1 MRKRIIAL
9 IAAFLVCLP
18 LAGCLGDGM
27 SPNAVTVDLAAQD
40 SVVVIP
46 WKDEEAP
53 QVTVGFPE
61 WLETV
66 KYEPDPDDGS
76 LALERVGGLWARG
89 SVDIAYTS
97 DDAVK
102 YMEYQLDPDY
112 IVGNHLFGGRY
123 TQVESSEIQ
132 RTEIGGHEVLW
143 GWYRFNDE
151 YDRPNMYYVSV
162 VQVTEGE
169 ALEILVVEPSVR
181 DGSITLDESY
191 LFSLW
196 ELVNW

>member
-1 MRKRIIAL
+1 MRKHLTSVFAAL
-9 IAAFLVCLP
+9 LALVLS
-18 LAGCLGDGM
+18 GCFGDGM
-27 SPNAVTVDLAAQD
+27 SPNAVTVDLATQD
-40 SVVVIP
+40 AVTVIP
-46 WKDEEAP
+46 WKDEAAP
-53 QVTVGFPE
+53 QVTVGLPD

-76 LALERVGGLWARG
+76 IALERIGGLWARG
-89 SVDIAYTS
+89 SIDIAYTS

-112 IVGNHLFGGRY
+112 IVGNHLFGSRY
-123 TQVESSEIQ
+123 TQVEASDIQ
-132 RTEIGGHEVLW
+132 RAEIGGHEVLW

-162 VQVTEGE
+162 AQVTEGE
-169 ALEILVVEPSVR
+169 ALEILVVEPSIR
-181 DGSITLDESY
+181 EGGITLDESY

-196 ELVNW
+196 ELVSW

>member
-1 MRKRIIAL
+1 MRKRLASIAIAL
-9 IAAFLVCLP
+9 LACLC

-27 SPNAVTVDLAAQD
+27 SPNAVTVDLATQD

-46 WKDEEAP
+46 WKDEAAP
-53 QVTVGFPE
+53 RITVGFPD

-66 KYEPDPDDGS
+66 KYEPDPDDGTI
-76 LALERVGGLWARG
+76 ALERIGGLWARG
-89 SVDIAYTS
+89 SIDVAYTS
-97 DDAVK
+97 DDAEK
-102 YMEYQLDPDY
+102 YMAYQLDPDY

-123 TQVESSEIQ
+123 TQVESSEVM
-132 RTEIGGHEVLW
+132 RAEINGHEVLW

-162 VQVTEGE
+162 VQVTDGE
-169 ALEILVVEPSVR
+169 ALEILVVEPSIR
-181 DGSITLDESY
+181 QGGITLDETY

-196 ELVNW
+196 ELVSW